1 MSKRTDQSRFA
12 LAMTVGTLL
21 ASNIVGGLVAGYFLD
36 RWLNTAPWLLIV
48 GTVLGTVGAF
58 TSLYRIMSRLD

>member
-1 MSKRTDQSRFA
+1 MSKPADQSKFA
-12 LAMTVGTLL
+12 LAMTVGTMLV
-21 ASNIVGGLVAGYFLD
+21 ANIAGGLVVGYFLD
-36 RWLNTAPWLLIV
+36 RWLNTAPWLLII

>member
-1 MSKRTDQSRFA
+1 MSKRTDQSKFA

-21 ASNIVGGLVAGYFLD
+21 ASNIAGGLVVGYFLD

>member
-1 MSKRTDQSRFA
+1 
-12 LAMTVGTLL
+12 MTVGTLI
-21 ASNIVGGLVAGYFLD
+21 ASNIVGGLVAGYFFD
-36 RWLNTAPWLLIV
+36 RWLNTAPWLLII